1 VKPKKTSIRIDSELW
16 KKFRIACL
24 EKGLTATEVFSRLIA
39 EWLEAQ
45 RKVKR
50 EKRKKRGVKA

>member
-24 EKGLTATEVFSRLIA
+24 EKGLTATEVFTKLIRN
-39 EWLEAQ
+39 WL
-45 RKVKR
+45 R
-50 EKRKKRGVKA
+50 EEERKKRRKKRRKGVKP